1 MTRITGYLLVI
12 GLLMQ
17 AGLASGQT
25 HDLNDNVW
33 LSKISDKDVNY
44 HQVVAEFEQYWS
56 GKTPDRKSEYKFF
69 RRWQD
74 WAMASVHPDGTF
86 KSPDHDL
93 NVYEQF
99 KMQNPGYKSSGYWEY
114 QGPEPGP
121 GRISALGFHPTNANT
136 IFIGSPLGG
145 IWKSTNGGSSWTDL
159 NTDHLGAFGVSAIA
173 IDPTNPDIM
182 YIGSGDKASWS
193 GYPRGVLKSVNG
205 GQTWMSKNSGMGN
218 VAVCKL
224 LMDPNNPGVLIAA
237 TATGIFKTT
246 DGAETWSLRYSSMTA
261 VRDMAFKPGDP
272 NIIYAVNENL
282 ILKSVNMG
290 NTFNTAKTTDAHRLA
305 IAVTPANTNRVYVIA
320 TKDEKYHRIYRSTDS
335 GTSFQ
340 ESTSTGMEGEGQGN
354 YNLAIAADPFNEQ
367 LLYAGMV

>member
-1 MTRITGYLLVI
+1 MVTGISDTITLQRTEFINQGFPAMISYQSLKLYNMTRITGYLLVI

-121 GRISALGFHPTNANT
+121 GRISALGFHPTNDNT
-136 IFIGSPLGG
+136 LYV
-145 IWKSTNGGSSWTDL
+145 WD
-159 NTDHLGAFGVSAIA
+159 
-173 IDPTNPDIM
+173 
-182 YIGSGDKASWS
+182 
-193 GYPRGVLKSVNG
+193 
-205 GQTWMSKNSGMGN
+205 
-218 VAVCKL
+218 
-224 LMDPNNPGVLIAA
+224 
-237 TATGIFKTT
+237 
-246 DGAETWSLRYSSMTA
+246 
-261 VRDMAFKPGDP
+261 
-272 NIIYAVNENL
+272 
-282 ILKSVNMG
+282 
-290 NTFNTAKTTDAHRLA
+290 HRLEA
-305 IAVTPANTNRVYVIA
+305 SGSQPTEAAVGLT
-320 TKDEKYHRIYRSTDS
+320 
-335 GTSFQ
+335 
-340 ESTSTGMEGEGQGN
+340 
-354 YNLAIAADPFNEQ
+354 
-367 LLYAGMV
+367 